1 MILPRSSKAN
11 LKILPET
18 QLSIRRL
25 TNNFPVLSSL
35 GSQAGFSSGVQ
46 ERPKA
51 GSQAGVQERAKAR
64 VQERSQAGP
73 QARVQKCSQ
82 TGNYT
87 TKSHPYF
94 FQIMRLHHL
103 VGGSTGPG

>member
-1 MILPRSSKAN
+1 M
-11 LKILPET
+11 
-18 QLSIRRL
+18 
-25 TNNFPVLSSL
+25 
-35 GSQAGFSSGVQ
+35 Q

-51 GSQAGVQERAKAR
+51 GSQAGVQECAKAR

-87 TKSHPYF
+87 TKSHSHFYK
-94 FQIMRLHHL
+94 
-103 VGGSTGPG
+103 